1 MRGAGFFAA
10 VLLAVSSLSCVPAQ
24 AQTSASAGAAPSDIP
39 EEGLWLSE
47 EHDGLFS
54 IEPCGH
60 MLCGQLIG
68 MAYDG
73 AVPKDVWGRSQCG
86 IRMLTDF
93 VPIEDRKWQGH
104 ILDPRTGRVYQARI
118 WVSEPNVLK
127 LRGFVLGMPL
137 LGETQT
143 WTRYAGPPVGPQCK
157 LPKDAH

>member
-24 AQTSASAGAAPSDIP
+24 AQTASSADNASSDIP

-54 IEPCGH
+54 IQPCGH

-143 WTRYAGPPVGPQCK
+143 WTRYTGPAVGPQCK
-157 LPKDAH
+157 LPKDAR